1 MEAFAL
7 LPLIT
12 ATIPGGLFFFLSHL
26 YLFPSDG
33 H

>member
-12 ATIPGGLFFFLSHL
+12 ATILGGIFFLPVSFMFVS
-26 YLFPSDG
+26 Y
-33 H
+33 

>member
-12 ATIPGGLFFFLSHL
+12 VTIPGGIFFLPVSFMFVS
-26 YLFPSDG
+26 Y
-33 H
+33 

>member
-12 ATIPGGLFFFLSHL
+12 ATIPGGIFFLSVSFMFVS
-26 YLFPSDG
+26 Y
-33 H
+33 

>member
-12 ATIPGGLFFFLSHL
+12 ATIPGGIFFLPVTFILVS
-26 YLFPSDG
+26 F
-33 H
+33 